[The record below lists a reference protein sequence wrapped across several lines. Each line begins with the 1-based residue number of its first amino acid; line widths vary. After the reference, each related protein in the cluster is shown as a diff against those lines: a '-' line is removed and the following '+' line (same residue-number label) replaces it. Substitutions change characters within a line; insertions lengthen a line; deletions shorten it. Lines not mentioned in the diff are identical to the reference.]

1 MDSPEKDQHEEEHAD
16 ERQAK
21 CEKVHNKEGPNPSTD
36 DDDLKTGDGMSTSG
50 TSEHPRTDYTTDTDE
65 LKNQSDDLHEE
76 EDSDK
81 SPGYDKVEQ
90 PAGSQSEVDQPD
102 TSLSGCERPG
112 TSQSGSN
119 QTAERSRSR
128 GSSGEGRRKK
138 KQKASHP
145 DAHKVT
151 FTITMAIAIPAGKVM
166 ISPRMIDGCS
176 GVTLLSNCQILE
188 HIYEIP
194 PFLMNSGD

>member
-1 MDSPEKDQHEEEHAD
+1 MDSPEKDLHKEEHAD
-16 ERQAK
+16 EGQAK
-21 CEKVHNKEGPNPSTD
+21 RENANNNEGPNLSMD
-36 DDDLKTGDGMSTSG
+36 KDDLKTGDGMSTSG
-50 TSEHPRTDYTTDTDE
+50 TSEHPQTDNTTDTDE
-65 LKNQSDDLHEE
+65 LKIQSDDLHGE

-81 SPGYDKVEQ
+81 SPGYDEVEQ
-90 PAGSQSEVDQPD
+90 PARSQSEVDQPD

-128 GSSGEGRRKK
+128 GSSEEGRRKK

-151 FTITMAIAIPAGKVM
+151 FTITMAIAIPAGMVM
-166 ISPRMIDGCS
+166 ISQRMLGGL
-176 GVTLLSNCQILE
+176 GVVRCDFIVNLTDFTT
-188 HIYEIP
+188 HIIIK
-194 PFLMNSGD
+194 M